1 MKIKIVVS
9 PPRYRR
15 ERLEG
20 DWPAPLRSVTE
31 IGGRVDIIV
40 KDDAGDTRGELVAN
54 YHEDYRKDS
63 TFGEYEQRAAEW
75 AKSLVSVIKLATFDD
90 NQIEGVQDG
99 KEKTPV

>member
-1 MKIKIVVS
+1 MKIAIVVS
-9 PPRYRR
+9 PPRYKR

-20 DWPAPLRSVTE
+20 YWPEPLQAVTE

-40 KDDAGDTRGELVAN
+40 KDDAGKTRGELVAN

-75 AKSLVSVIKLATFDD
+75 AKSVVSVIRLATFDD
-90 NQIEGVQDG
+90 NQIEGGQNG
-99 KEKTPV
+99 KEKTPG